1 MAKHRAATQVS
12 LAPTHRETELHRFVQ
27 RYWKHGAGLA
37 VALAL
42 GILLSVW
49 LKQRAHVDRHHS
61 WDRLRD
67 EVRLQFGVQAP
78 DAAVVAS
85 LAEELANDPAGPWA
99 KAVEI
104 GKRLQDED
112 LSGAARAAQEL
123 RERWHDHPL
132 ATMAFPFDASQPR
145 TLPDQLA
152 ARIEALDAWEA
163 AHPGLFGNPPLAE
176 GAPQVALTTE
186 RGRIV
191 LGVDEERAPEHAANF
206 LRLVREGYYDG
217 LRFHRVVPGFCIQGG
232 DPNSR
237 DGAPETWGLGGPGYT
252 VPAERTGLSH
262 FPFVL
267 AAAKKG
273 GDEGS
278 SGSQFYI
285 TTAAVH
291 GWDGQYVVFGRVLE
305 GEDTVRAIAAGPV
318 EGDRPETPVVIERAE
333 VVGG

>member
-12 LAPTHRETELHRFVQ
+12 LAPTHQETELHRFVQ
-27 RYWKHGAGLA
+27 RYWKMAAGLA
-37 VALAL
+37 VALAV
-42 GILLSVW
+42 GILFQVW
-49 LKQRAHVDRHHS
+49 RDQRGQVDRHTS

-85 LAEELANDPAGPWA
+85 LAEELAKEPAGPWA

-112 LSGAARAAQEL
+112 LQGAERAAQEL
-123 RERWHDHPL
+123 AGKWPEHPL
-132 ATMAFPFDASQPR
+132 ATMAFPFDGRAPR
-145 TLPDQLA
+145 TLSDQLA
-152 ARIEALDAWEA
+152 ARLEALEAWEA
-163 AHPGLFGNPPLAE
+163 AHPGLFANPPLAE
-176 GAPQVALTTE
+176 DAPRVALTTAQ
-186 RGRIV
+186 GRIV
-191 LGVDEERAPEHAANF
+191 LGVDQERAPKHAENF
-206 LRLVREGYYDG
+206 LRLVREGFYDG
-217 LRFHRVVPGFCIQGG
+217 LKFHRVVPGYCIQGG
-232 DPNSR
+232 DPNTR

-252 VPAERTGLSH
+252 VEAERTGLVH

-305 GEDTVRAIAAGPV
+305 GEDVVRAIAGQPV
-318 EGDRPETPVVIERAE
+318 EGDRPTAPVVIERAE